1 MNDAIS
7 IENLTKKFPRTSG
20 FRDLVPFRERQWV
33 TAVENVS
40 FNIKE
45 GELFGLLG
53 PNGAGK
59 TTLIKL
65 LCCLVLPNS
74 GTASLFGHDIVK
86 DEQIVKQLV
95 GLVSVEE
102 RSFFWRL
109 SARDNLKFFASLYN
123 LSGGKSEKRINELL
137 EFVGLAEQSD
147 IRFQNFSTGMRQKLA
162 IARGLLS
169 EPRIIFVDEPTRS
182 LDPVSAQ
189 SVRDFLKEKVAGE
202 GKTVILA
209 THNLN
214 EAEQMCDRLAI
225 MNHGHVIALGAVDE
239 LRSTFQTYH
248 SCELEV
254 KGLSDTV
261 VSDLRN
267 IDGIQECIVTPQQDG
282 FSEIELRFTNRL
294 VVMPQ
299 VIKTMSSG
307 NVEICNCQVIELPID
322 DIFTRAIQS
331 SDFTGGN

>member
-1 MNDAIS
+1 MNNAIC
-7 IENLTKKFPRTSG
+7 IQKLTKKFPRTSG
-20 FRDLVPFRERQWV
+20 FRDLLPFRNRQFIS
-33 TAVENVS
+33 AVQDIS
-40 FNIKE
+40 FEIKE

-74 GTASLFGHDIVK
+74 GTASVFGHDILKEEQSVK
-86 DEQIVKQLV
+86 KLV
-95 GLVSVEE
+95 GLVSIEE

-109 SARDNLKFFASLYN
+109 SASENLKFFASLYN
-123 LSGGKSEKRINELL
+123 LSGKKAEKRINELL
-137 EFVGLAEQSD
+137 DFVGLAEERET
-147 IRFQNFSTGMRQKLA
+147 RFQNFSTGMRQKLA

-169 EPRIIFVDEPTRS
+169 EPRAIFVDEPTRS

-214 EAEQMCDRLAI
+214 EAEQLCDRLAI
-225 MNHGHVIALGAVDE
+225 MHHGHVIALGTVDE
-239 LRSTFQTYH
+239 LRSLFQTYDN
-248 SCELEV
+248 CELEV
-254 KGLSDTV
+254 RGFSETVLSELKHIDGVQDCVVTGQHDGLSDV
-261 VSDLRN
+261 EMRL
-267 IDGIQECIVTPQQDG
+267 
-282 FSEIELRFTNRL
+282 TNRL
-294 VVMPQ
+294 VVFPQ
-299 VIKTMSSG
+299 VINTMSHH

-322 DIFTRAIQS
+322 DIFSQAIQR
-331 SDFTGGN
+331 SDFTGEN